1 MSRRRL
7 RCAIPLPRRFRP
19 DDILAFHR
27 RDPQEVAERAGMGVL
42 EKGILWHGVP
52 SRLTFRFQPGKVD
65 AELAV
70 DGDAG
75 SSDEAPLERLTRRML
90 GLDQDID
97 GFERKFSRHPQVAPL
112 IKRNRGLRVPV
123 AATPFEAL
131 TWAVTGQQ
139 VSVKAAVAVRRKLI
153 VAAGA
158 RHSSGLYC
166 YPDAGRVA
174 ALGEEKL
181 RLAGYS
187 GAKAATLL
195 AVARQVMDRSLPLD
209 DWLAGLPADQA
220 RERLLAVRGIGPW
233 TVDYTL
239 LRGFGWLDGS
249 LHGDV
254 AVRRGLQG
262 LLDMPGKVGEAQA
275 RAWLSAFSPW
285 RALVAAHLWAARS
298 SAGE

>member
-1 MSRRRL
+1 MSRPS

-27 RDPQEVAERAGMGVL
+27 RDPQEVAERVAGDRL
-42 EKGILWHGVP
+42 DKGIVWNGVP
-52 SRLTFRFQPGKVD
+52 ARLTLRFQPRIVE

-70 DGDAG
+70 DGGPGAADDA
-75 SSDEAPLERLTRRML
+75 ALERLARRML
-90 GLDQDID
+90 GLDQDIE
-97 GFERKFSRHPQVAPL
+97 GFERKFSRHPQLAVL
-112 IKRNRGLRVPV
+112 IERKRGLRVPV

-139 VSVKAAVAVRRKLI
+139 VSVKAAVAARRKL
-153 VAAGA
+153 VAAAGA
-158 RHSSGLYC
+158 RHSSGLCC
-166 YPDAGRVA
+166 YPDASRVA
-174 ALGEEKL
+174 ALDEATL

-187 GAKAATLL
+187 SAKVATLR

-209 DWLAGLPADQA
+209 DWLDDLPAGLA

-254 AVRRGLQG
+254 AVRRGLQS
-262 LLDMPGKVGEAQA
+262 LLAAPDKVGEAQA
-275 RAWLSAFSPW
+275 RDWLSAFSPW
-285 RALVAAHLWAARS
+285 RALVAAHLWAS
-298 SAGE
+298 QGSADA

>member
-1 MSRRRL
+1 MSGRP
-7 RCAIPLPRRFRP
+7 RCTVPLPRRFRP
-19 DDILAFHR
+19 GDILAFHR
-27 RDPQEVAERAGMGVL
+27 RDPQEVAERVAGDSLDKGV
-42 EKGILWHGVP
+42 IWNGVP
-52 SRLTFRFQPGKVD
+52 SRLTFRFLPRLVEARLD
-65 AELAV
+65 V
-70 DGDAG
+70 DGEAG
-75 SSDEAPLERLTRRML
+75 RSGEAALERLTRRML

-97 GFERKFSRHPQVAPL
+97 GFERKYSRHPGIGRL
-112 IKRNRGLRVPV
+112 IARNRGLRVPV

-158 RHSSGLYC
+158 RHSSGLLC
-166 YPDAGRVA
+166 YPDARRVA
-174 ALGEEKL
+174 VLGEASL

-195 AVARQVMDRSLPLD
+195 AVARQVMDRSLPLE
-209 DWLAGLPADQA
+209 DWLDELPAGLA
-220 RERLLAVRGIGPW
+220 RQRLLAVRGIGPW

-262 LLDMPGKVGEAQA
+262 LLDASGKVGEAQA
-275 RAWLSAFSPW
+275 RAWLSEFSPW
-285 RALVAAHLWAARS
+285 RALVAAHLWASQGPA
-298 SAGE
+298 EE